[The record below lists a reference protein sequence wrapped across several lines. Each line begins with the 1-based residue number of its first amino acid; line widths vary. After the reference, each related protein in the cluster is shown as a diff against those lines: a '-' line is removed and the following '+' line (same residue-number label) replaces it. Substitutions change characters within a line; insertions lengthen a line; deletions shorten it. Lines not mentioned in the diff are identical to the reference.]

1 MGMQINTNIAA
12 LNSYRNLSSTQND
25 LSKSL
30 EKLSSGLRINRA
42 ADDAAGLA
50 ISEGLRSQIGGLTVA
65 ARNAQDGI
73 SVIQTVEGSLT
84 EVHSILQRMRD
95 LAVQAGN
102 DSNSDEARSAIAT
115 EATSLRDELSRI
127 SESTNFNGIKL
138 LDGSEGTLRFQVGAD
153 GDASSQIAVSLAG
166 ANVGN
171 VVGGLGFGTTAF
183 KTGTV
188 GGVAGANNVALD
200 TGFQFTQ
207 GSTVVTF
214 NTASPATFTDEAAL
228 AEALNKDTAFAQNF
242 IASTVLGA
250 EEVAGTPS
258 YDLVVTSKTAS
269 GAAIA
274 IVQSDSTTPTVF
286 DTTATPPATALT
298 ITDGSI
304 SAGFDSA
311 AAAQASITLIDD
323 QVEAISTARAELGAV
338 QNRFE
343 SAINTLNVSKEN
355 ITAAESRIRD
365 TDMAEE
371 MVNYTRANLLS
382 QAGTAMLAQA
392 NQSNSGVLQLL
403 R

>member
-1 MGMQINTNIAA
+1 MGMQINTNLAA

-50 ISEGLRSQIGGLTVA
+50 ISEGLRAQIGGLTVA

-102 DSNSDEARSAIAT
+102 DSNSDEARDAITT
-115 EATSLRDELSRI
+115 EAGALREELGRI
-127 SESTNFNGIKL
+127 SESTNFNGIQL
-138 LDGSEGTLRFQVGAD
+138 LDGTEGSLSFQVGAD
-153 GDASSQIAVSLAG
+153 GAASSQIDVSLTG
-166 ANVGN
+166 ADV
-171 VVGGLGFGTTAF
+171 
-183 KTGTV
+183 GTV
-188 GGVAGANNVALD
+188 VDALD
-200 TGFQFTQ
+200 FGVTAVQAGSTATVSFADGFEITQ
-207 GSTVVTF
+207 GSTVVTVAAPGTAPTS
-214 NTASPATFTDEAAL
+214 NTGVAANLNADEG
-228 AEALNKDTAFAQNF
+228 FAQNF
-242 IASTVLGA
+242 TASVDDAGA
-250 EEVAGTPS
+250 
-258 YDLVVTSKTAS
+258 LVVTSKSTSTDAITLEQDVTTA
-269 GAAIA
+269 GTYADAVVLTDA
-274 IVQSDSTTPTVF
+274 STTLGF
-286 DTTATPPATALT
+286 DT
-298 ITDGSI
+298 
-304 SAGFDSA
+304 A
-311 AAAQASITLIDD
+311 AAAQASINEIDG
-323 QVEAISTARAELGAV
+323 QITAISTARAELGAV

-392 NQSNSGVLQLL
+392 NQSNSGILQLL

>member
-12 LNSYRNLSSTQND
+12 LNSYRNLSGTQND

-102 DSNSDEARSAIAT
+102 DSNSIEARTAIGDEAL
-115 EATSLRDELSRI
+115 SLRDELSRI
-127 SESTNFNGIKL
+127 AESTNFNGIQL
-138 LDGSEGTLRFQVGAD
+138 LDSTATLKFQVGAD
-153 GDASSQIAVSLAG
+153 GASSSQINVDLSG
-166 ANVGN
+166 ANVDT
-171 VVGGLGFGTTAF
+171 VVAGINFGTT
-183 KTGTV
+183 TGAQFTTATAINL
-188 GGVAGANNVALD
+188 GD
-200 TGFQFTQ
+200 MQTQFTQ
-207 GSTVVTF
+207 GSTVVTVAKPGAAY
-214 NTASPATFTDEAAL
+214 ASTGAMAT
-228 AEALNKDTAFAQNF
+228 ALNADKGFAQNF
-242 IASTVLGA
+242 SASLDNQGK
-250 EEVAGTPS
+250 
-258 YDLVVTSKTAS
+258 LVVTSKTSA
-269 GAAIA
+269 GGPVTIA
-274 IVQSDSTTPTVF
+274 QDSTTPNTFVASAV
-286 DTTATPPATALT
+286 TAGTPAT
-298 ITDGSI
+298 
-304 SAGFDSA
+304 AGFDSA
-311 AAAQASITLIDD
+311 AAAQASILLIDT
-323 QVEAISTARAELGAV
+323 QITAVSSARAELGAV

-355 ITAAESRIRD
+355 ISAAESRIRD